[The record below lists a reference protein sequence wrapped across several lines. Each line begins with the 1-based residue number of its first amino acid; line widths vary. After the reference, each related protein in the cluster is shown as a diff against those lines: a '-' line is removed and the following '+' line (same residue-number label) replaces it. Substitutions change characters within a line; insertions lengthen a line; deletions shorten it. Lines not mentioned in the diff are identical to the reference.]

1 TLFRSNGATPTT
13 LAPLRSAMHT
23 IAAFG
28 IPGAIPLSVVGQT
41 EADLKTLVFQARSID
56 REATDRLAKAD
67 ATTDSGERLRHL
79 FGNSF
84 VALPRFRSP
93 NLAEIQRA
101 LTAS

>member
-1 TLFRSNGATPTT
+1 
-13 LAPLRSAMHT
+13 MHT

-28 IPGAIPLSVVGQT
+28 IPGAIPLSAVGQT

-84 VALPRFRSP
+84 VAPRFRPP
-93 NLAEIQRA
+93 NLTEIQCAGREHVLFKMA
-101 LTAS
+101 TRSPS